1 MSQPAELNGA
11 DAYDLLISR
20 AAVSDRMRRTVDER
34 IREQAAQSTVPPGD
48 PRRASSAG

>member
-1 MSQPAELNGA
+1 MSEQAELNGA

-34 IREQAAQSTVPPGD
+34 IREQSAQPSPTQD
-48 PRRASSAG
+48 DRRRTGSAG